1 MRWIVLQRFQSETK
15 KIIDEISS
23 CFVVGGTEQDPEYQ
37 HLKQIHPECAFQ
49 FLGLEAAKEN
59 FTFLDLNSD
68 SKQLPNAKLVLCS
81 QVLEHVWNHESFF
94 WNLSELT
101 EVDGYLWLNVPMSNF
116 VHGSPDYFSAGFTP
130 DYLERNLEKYKR
142 GEFIT
147 D

>member
-15 KIIDEISS
+15 ENISEIPN

-37 HLKQIHPECAFQ
+37 LLMQLHPECTFQ
-49 FLGLEAAKEN
+49 FLGLEAAKED
-59 FTFLDLNSD
+59 FISLDLNGD
-68 SKQLPNAKLVLCS
+68 SSQLPNAKLVVCS

-94 WNLSELT
+94 RNLSRLT

-130 DYLERNLEKYKR
+130 EYLEKNLK
-142 GEFIT
+142 
-147 D
+147 